1 MYNHFSEV
9 KIYYKSSK
17 TSNKHFI
24 FTPTE
29 TSPLSYSIQTG
40 KKVEKPYFKN
50 SINYFPK
57 NKKENKKIQFNIP
70 ENNFTNSKKLNSRV
84 SLPEIKTKKLNEE
97 YNFEEKKEKLKTQ
110 KSISQSKISKSLRLF
125 NQQYE
130 ILVKTITS
138 KKKKKKIIKGIK
150 R

>member
-70 ENNFTNSKKLNSRV
+70 ENKKLNLRV
-84 SLPEIKTKKLNEE
+84 SLPEIKIKKLNKE
-97 YNFEEKKEKLKTQ
+97 YNFEEKKEKLNTQ

-138 KKKKKKIIKGIK
+138 KKKEKKK
-150 R
+150 